1 GRSVTGVQTCA
12 LPIYHVDGFR
22 FDLAPALARGR
33 DDAFDP
39 DHAFHMALRA
49 DPVLS
54 RTRLI
59 AEPWDVGVHGWRTG
73 QFPPPFAE
81 WNDRFRDTVRTM
93 WLSDVAAQLRG
104 RPGHGVRDL
113 ATRIAGSPD
122 QFGHADRG
130 PIASVNYVASHD
142 GYTLADATAY
152 ESKHNLANGEDNRD
166 GHDDNRSWNHGTEG
180 RTGDAHV
187 LATRRRSIRNL
198 LATTL
203 LSPGVPMLAAG
214 H

>member
-81 WNDRFRDTVRTM
+81 WNDRSAER
-93 WLSDVAAQLRG
+93 RG
-104 RPGHGVRDL
+104 
-113 ATRIAGSPD
+113 
-122 QFGHADRG
+122 GHAW
-130 PIASVNYVASHD
+130 
-142 GYTLADATAY
+142 
-152 ESKHNLANGEDNRD
+152 
-166 GHDDNRSWNHGTEG
+166 RSRE
-180 RTGDAHV
+180 
-187 LATRRRSIRNL
+187 
-198 LATTL
+198 
-203 LSPGVPMLAAG
+203 
-214 H
+214 